1 MHHKKPPYR
10 TVFVV
15 LALAAMGGAVAFAH
29 LDNDTY
35 KAFLDLL
42 KVLGGAQSLKAIGE
56 HVATAFVKPQPVTP
70 P

>member
-1 MHHKKPPYR
+1 MRKPPYR

-15 LALAAMGGAVAFAH
+15 LALALMGAAVAFAH
-29 LDNDTY
+29 LDADTY

-42 KVLGGAQSLKAIGE
+42 KVLGGAQSLKAGAE
-56 HVATAFVKPQPVTP
+56 HFAAALSKKPEP